1 MGLKPPTSGVFCG
14 LNMFH
19 FFRTLFSAS
28 LSCQV
33 QKKHPNNRIV
43 MEKPPYFCLC
53 IYQETFGDFPA
64 IFDWRILMGVQLP
77 DSS

>member
-1 MGLKPPTSGVFCG
+1 
-14 LNMFH
+14 
-19 FFRTLFSAS
+19 
-28 LSCQV
+28 
-33 QKKHPNNRIV
+33 